1 LSSRAVRTKSAASTL
16 AIGAIGVLVASLW
29 IAACSID
36 GTRQRNESCLQNRE
50 CSQGLVCA
58 PDTSSGDN
66 RLRCTDPVSGT
77 VPIVDG
83 GRTDSGVAPADTGAS
98 E

>member
-1 LSSRAVRTKSAASTL
+1 MRTKGAV
-16 AIGAIGVLVASLW
+16 AIVGVLSAIVASLW
-29 IAACSID
+29 LTACSIE

-50 CSQGLVCA
+50 CASGLVCS

-66 RLRCTDPVSGT
+66 RLRCTDPAGGT

-83 GRTDSGVAPADTGAS
+83 GRPDSGVAPADTGADTGAS